1 MEYQSKVIH
10 SHKSMVDSYNN
21 NTTLTEADINLVK
34 NIKEV
39 DLLVGG
45 PPCQGFS
52 NVGRG
57 KKKK

>member
-1 MEYQSKVIH
+1 MFLGE
-10 SHKSMVDSYNN
+10 
-21 NTTLTEADINLVK
+21 
-34 NIKEV
+34 EV

-57 KKKK
+57 KKKNVDESKEFVDDPRNQL